1 MQHKLE
7 VGLMKLTV
15 IIGAL
20 VIALFA
26 VLALGNFF
34 GKPEKEVIVAA
45 PQPIQPQ
52 IVQRNILVAKQ
63 EIPIGTEMNASLY
76 DIKPIAEH
84 LIPPGAV
91 VADDPNQAKVEGMI
105 TNTSI
110 VVNQPILTSM
120 LRNPNDPGYI
130 AGQLGEGM
138 RAVTINVDLSDSVAG
153 LVFPGDRVDLLFTH
167 DISSYNINN
176 AELKAIKAVDDK
188 GQQTAVLNITEVL
201 IPNLKILAV
210 DKRVGG
216 TPNNADPAQGIPQSV
231 TLEVNLRDA
240 QKVRLASQT
249 GKLSLTLRS
258 IKDKDKYDIVRP
270 TAEQDLSR
278 VLPPAYFSNL
288 YDSDAT
294 YDFSVVDPYADG
306 GPEVGANNG
315 RSSRVKLYRGSV
327 LNEVEVNK
335 K

>member
-1 MQHKLE
+1 
-7 VGLMKLTV
+7 MKLTV

-34 GKPEKEVIVAA
+34 SEKPSEEKEVVLQQA
-45 PQPIQPQ
+45 PQPVQPQ
-52 IVQRNILVAKQ
+52 IVQRNILVARQ
-63 EIPIGTEMNASLY
+63 DIQIGTEMSAGLY

-91 VADDPNQAKVEGMI
+91 IADDPNQAKIDGMI

-110 VVNQPILTSM
+110 VANQPILTSM
-120 LRNPNDPGYI
+120 LRNPNDPSYI

-138 RAVTINVDLSDSVAG
+138 RAITIRVDLTDSVAG
-153 LVFPGDRVDLLFTH
+153 LISPGDRIDVLYTH
-167 DISSYNINN
+167 DIAGYNIDN
-176 AELKAIKAVDDK
+176 AELKSVKAVDPASAASA
-188 GQQTAVLNITEVL
+188 TYNITEVL

-216 TPNNADPAQGIPQSV
+216 APQGDQAGAIPQSV

-240 QKVRLASQT
+240 QKLRLASQA
-249 GKLSLTLRS
+249 GKLSLALRS
-258 IKDKDKYDIVRP
+258 VKDKDKYDIVRP

-278 VLPPAYFSNL
+278 ILPPAYFSNL

-294 YDFSVVDPYADG
+294 YDFNVVDPYANSTPEFG
-306 GPEVGANNG
+306 GERPGKI
-315 RSSRVKLYRGSV
+315 KLYRGST
-327 LNEVEVNK
+327 LNEVEVNRK
-335 K
+335 